1 MYCIKSCIEGIQ
13 LCHLAQKVCGGAEV
27 LGLHPGWG
35 RASHV
40 LLIHALVFSTSQH
53 CTLGLFPSQCLT
65 RPRPSLRSGVA
76 IVLTAPA
83 AAHPQPLNPLYFL
96 LDLLQLARL

>member
-1 MYCIKSCIEGIQ
+1 MYSIKSCIEGIQ

-40 LLIHALVFSTSQH
+40 LLIHALVFSTIT
-53 CTLGLFPSQCLT
+53 TLYIRFIPQS
-65 RPRPSLRSGVA
+65 
-76 IVLTAPA
+76 VLDQTKA
-83 AAHPQPLNPLYFL
+83 
-96 LDLLQLARL
+96 LA